1 MLELSHVTLRRGAQC
16 LFEGA
21 QWRVHRGQRVGVT
34 GANGVGKS
42 SLFGLIRG
50 ELSADAGTVSLAPD
64 LAIAHVAQQTPGVDR
79 AAVEYVIDGDQPLR
93 HLQAALADAEARPR
107 PDGMAMAALHEQL
120 AAIGGYEA
128 RARAARLMAGLGFQ
142 PEQERMPV
150 KSLSGGWRMRLNLAR
165 ALMCRSDLLLLDEPT
180 NHLDLDAVLW
190 LEAWLCGYRGVL
202 LLISHDREFLDAVC
216 THVAHI
222 EHHALTAYTGNYAAF
237 EQQRAARLA
246 HRQAAF
252 AQQQRKIAHIE
263 SFVRRFRAK
272 ATKAKQAQSRL
283 KALERIQ
290 RIAPAHIDSPFNVA
304 FRAPVQLPTP
314 LLDIEQVAVGYA
326 GQPLLQGVGLS
337 LMPGMRVGVLGSNG
351 AGKSTLIKLLAGE
364 VAPMTGRY
372 RPARHLVT
380 GYFAQ
385 HQLEQLDPHASALL
399 HLKRLDPAAREQA
412 LRDYL
417 GGYGFCGERM
427 DKAAALFSGGEQ
439 ARLVLAL
446 LVYRRPN
453 VLLLDEPTN
462 HLDLDMRLA
471 LTIALQDFA
480 GAVVLV
486 SHDRHLLRSVCDQL
500 LLVHDGRVTEFQG
513 DVDHYARWLSG
524 KREGTDASVADE
536 VRGSAASLAAAD
548 AAEGRTAAGAR
559 KARRRTQAQR
569 RRQTQPLRRR
579 LQQLEQHLAE
589 CQQSKDDLALRLSD
603 AALYTPARKAEL
615 NDMLRE
621 QARAQQAL
629 TVAEEAFLAAVQALD
644 QLERELTDET

>member
-1 MLELSHVTLRRGAQC
+1 MLELSNVALRRGARC

-21 QWRVHRGQRVGVT
+21 HWRVHRGQRVGVT
-34 GANGVGKS
+34 GANGAGKS

-64 LAIAHVAQQTPGVDR
+64 VAIAHVAQQTPGVDR

-93 HLQAALADAEARPR
+93 RLQAALTAAETHPL

-128 RARAARLMAGLGFQ
+128 RSRAARLMAGLGFQ
-142 PEQERMPV
+142 PEQQRMPV
-150 KSLSGGWRMRLNLAR
+150 TALSGGWRMRLNLAR

-190 LEAWLCGYRGVL
+190 LETWLCGYRGVL

-216 THVAHI
+216 THVVHI
-222 EHHALTAYTGNYAAF
+222 EQQALTTYTGNYAAF

-246 HRQAAF
+246 HRQAAL

-283 KALERIQ
+283 KALERMQ
-290 RIAPAHIDSPFNVA
+290 RIAPAHIDSPFNVV
-304 FRAPVQLPTP
+304 FQAPRQLPAP
-314 LLDIEQVAVGYA
+314 LLSLEQVAVGYD

-337 LMPGMRVGVLGSNG
+337 LTPGMRVGVLGGNG
-351 AGKSTLIKLLAGE
+351 AGKSTLIKLLAGDLT
-364 VAPMTGRY
+364 PLTGRY
-372 RPARHLVT
+372 RPARHLAM

-385 HQLEQLDPHASALL
+385 HQLEQLDPSASALL
-399 HLKRLDPAAREQA
+399 HLKRLDPAAREQS

-417 GGYGFCGERM
+417 GGYGFCGEHM

-471 LTIALQDFA
+471 LTIALQAFA

-513 DVDHYARWLSG
+513 DVDHYAQWLSG
-524 KREGTDASVADE
+524 KREGTDAPV
-536 VRGSAASLAAAD
+536 AAAAESRD
-548 AAEGRTAAGAR
+548 AVGAR

-569 RRQTQPLRRR
+569 RRQTQPLRQR
-579 LQQLEQHLAE
+579 LRQLEQHLPE
-589 CQQSKDDLALRLSD
+589 YQQSKDDLALRLSD

-615 NDMLRE
+615 NEVLRE
-621 QARAQQAL
+621 QGRVQHAL
-629 TVAEEAFLAAVQALD
+629 TVAEESFLAAVQALD
-644 QLERELTDET
+644 QLERELADET